1 MPETSLISNARLWRR
16 FAAMLYDGFLILA
29 LWLVTLLI
37 MVIFNRGD
45 AVFGAVVQS
54 ILFLELFMF
63 FTYFWIADG
72 QTIGMKAWRLR
83 LVMNSGRG
91 PSLNQVTVRFIAACI
106 SFAALGLG
114 YWWVFIDK
122 RNRTW
127 PDILSDSQII
137 HEP

>member
-83 LVMNSGRG
+83 LVMNSGRR

-122 RNRTW
+122 RNRAW
-127 PDILSDSQII
+127 PDMLSDSRII
-137 HEP
+137 YEP

>member
-16 FAAMLYDGFLILA
+16 FAAMLYDSFLILA

-37 MVIFNRGD
+37 LVIFNRGD

-63 FTYFWIADG
+63 FTYFWITDG

-91 PSLNQVTVRFIAACI
+91 PSLNQATVRFIAACI

>member
-83 LVMNSGRG
+83 LVMNSGRR

-122 RNRTW
+122 RNRAW
-127 PDILSDSQII
+127 PDMLSDSQII
-137 HEP
+137 YEP

>member
-1 MPETSLISNARLWRR
+1 MSETPLISSARLWRR
-16 FAAMLYDGFLILA
+16 LAAMLYDGFLILA

>member
-63 FTYFWIADG
+63 FTYFWITDG